1 MQSYKQ
7 LTQEQRYVI
16 KVMNQAGHNQKM
28 IAKFIEVHPSTIS
41 RELRRNQGKRGYR
54 YRQAHQLALDRR
66 QDKARVSID
75 SSSWSLIESLIREEW
90 SPEQISGWVS
100 ENMSYSVSHEHIY
113 QYILSDKKR
122 GGDLHQ
128 YLRCKK
134 QRKKRYGSHER
145 RGQLVDRVS
154 IELRPNIV
162 EKRTRL
168 GDWELDTIIGKN
180 HKQAIVTLTERR
192 SGLALIKR
200 VERSTAN
207 QVSKAIISLLKPHEK
222 WVHTMTAD
230 NGKEFAEHK
239 TMAKRL
245 NADFYFAHPYS
256 PWERGCNENMNGLI
270 RQYFP
275 KGMDFSSINMSDEIF
290 VMDRLNNRPRKRLG
304 FKTPNDVFF
313 GKQEIALTG

>member
-1 MQSYKQ
+1 
-7 LTQEQRYVI
+7 
-16 KVMNQAGHNQKM
+16 MNQAGHNQKM

-122 GGDLHQ
+122 GGDLYQ

>member
-122 GGDLHQ
+122 GGDLYQ